1 MGCAHTKEVY
11 MAKVGVY
18 VCHCGSN
25 IGGVV
30 DVEQVRKHAESLPDV
45 TVARQ
50 NLFMCSDPG
59 QEIIRQDIKDGVI
72 DKVVVAACTPR
83 THEPIFR
90 KVLEGEGL
98 NKYLFEMANIR
109 DQDSWVHAHDKDGA
123 TAKAKKIVESAV
135 AKASFLEPLEDKY
148 VSVEKAALVIGG
160 GVAGIFAALE
170 LANMGNRVYLVE
182 KEPSI
187 GGVMAQLDKTFP
199 TNDCSACILTP
210 VMVDAGTHPNITL
223 LTYSEIE
230 AVEGYI
236 GNFQVK
242 IRRKQAYVDW
252 EKCTGC
258 GACASAC
265 PVRTPDE
272 FNAGLNNRSAA
283 YIHFPQAVPKK
294 AVIDMAACIN
304 CGGRTIGSE
313 TKISKKTGKPILAP
327 CERSCP
333 AGAIDRSRAVDA
345 GGEILDV
352 KVGAIVVATGYRVMG
367 KENFKNFVPD
377 SPNVLTALQLERLIS
392 ATGPTG
398 GQFLRPSDDKKPQT
412 INFLSCVG
420 SRDHNHHSHCSRIC
434 CMYMIKQARLLKE
447 KYPHLNIYMHFMDV
461 RTAGKDYD
469 EYYTGALEMGINVIR
484 GKVGGIDKLADDRF
498 RVLAYDADLGQ
509 NVEIDSD
516 MVVLAT
522 AVELQKDIKALAQK
536 MSLSMCGSGFFK
548 ELHPKLK
555 PVETAVEGI
564 FLAGCCQGPKDI
576 PDTVAQVKGAAAA
589 AAVPLARGKVKIEPV
604 ISEIL
609 PEICSGCGICQPL
622 CPYGAISMKSNG
634 QGILRARIEVT
645 QCKGCGVCTTAC
657 PSAAIRL
664 HGYTENQIVAQIAAL
679 CREEACQ
686 Q

>member
-1 MGCAHTKEVY
+1 
-11 MAKVGVY
+11 MAKIGVY

-30 DVEQVRKHAESLPDV
+30 DVEKVRAHAETLPHV

-59 QEIIRQDIKDGVI
+59 QEIIRNDIKDGKV

-90 KVLEGEGL
+90 KVLESEGM

-123 TAKAKKIVESAV
+123 TKKAKKIVESAV
-135 AKASFLEPLEDKY
+135 AKAKHLCPLEDKY

-160 GVAGIFAALE
+160 GVAGIFSALD

-187 GGVMAQLDKTFP
+187 GGIMAQLDKTFP

-223 LTYSEIE
+223 MTYSKIDS
-230 AVEGYI
+230 VEGYV
-236 GNFQVK
+236 GNFNVR
-242 IRRKQAYVDW
+242 IRKKQTYIDW
-252 EKCTGC
+252 QKCTGC
-258 GACASAC
+258 GDCATAC
-265 PVRTPDE
+265 PAHIPNE
-272 FNAGLNNRSAA
+272 FNAGLDDRSAA

-294 AVIDMAACIN
+294 AVIDMNACIN
-304 CGGRTIGSE
+304 CAGRKIGSE

-327 CERSCP
+327 CERACP
-333 AGAIDRSRAVDA
+333 AGAIDRSIPRDPN
-345 GGEILDV
+345 GEIHDV
-352 KVGAIVVATGYRVMG
+352 KVGAIVVATGYKVME
-367 KENFKNFVPD
+367 KDNFKNLAPD

-398 GQFLRPSDDKKPQT
+398 GQFLRPSDNKKPHT
-412 INFLSCVG
+412 INFLSCIG
-420 SRDHNHHSHCSRIC
+420 SRDERHHTYCSRVC
-434 CMYMIKQARLLKE
+434 CMYMIKQAKLLKE
-447 KYPHLNIYMHFMDV
+447 KYPQLDIYMHFMDV
-461 RTAGKDYD
+461 RTPGKDFD
-469 EYYTGALEMGINVIR
+469 EYYTSALDMGINIIR
-484 GKVGGIDKLADDRF
+484 GKVGGIEKLPKNRM
-498 RVLAYDADLGQ
+498 RVMAYDADLAQ
-509 NVEIDSD
+509 NIEIDSD
-516 MVVLAT
+516 LVVLAT
-522 AVELQKDIKALAQK
+522 AIELQDNIKPLAQK
-536 MSLSMCGSGFFK
+536 MSLSMDGSGFFK

-576 PDTVAQVKGAAAA
+576 PDTVAQAKAAAA
-589 AAVPLARGKVKIEPV
+589 SAAVPLARGRVKIEPT
-604 ISEIL
+604 ISEISV
-609 PEICSGCGICQPL
+609 EQCSGCGICEPL
-622 CPYGAISMKSNG
+622 CPYGAISLKANG
-634 QGILRARIEVT
+634 TAHVRAAIEVT

-657 PSAAIRL
+657 PSGAIKL
-664 HGYTENQIVAQIAAL
+664 HGYTEDQIMAQITAL
-679 CREEACQ
+679 TA
-686 Q
+686 